1 MNIKHFISFYQKYGK
16 TLLITVNGD
25 SMTPSLRKE
34 DKIYIRFDRRKPHIG
49 DIVLFWA
56 KGEYILHRIVNLLPN
71 GLYITKGDANFI
83 LDDTL
88 IKEEHIVGF
97 ADVNRKSPLFVSW
110 AARLSYLQGKVFCH
124 AQRKNNKMWKKLV
137 LIVCVNFQHGY
148 QWILNRAEIPSIL
161 SCIEDNNDI
170 SQI

>member
-16 TLLITVNGD
+16 TLWITVNGD

-49 DIVLFWA
+49 DIVLFWS
-56 KGEYILHRIVNLLPN
+56 KGEYILHRVVNLLPN

-97 ADVNRKSPLFVSW
+97 ADVNWKSPLFVSC
-110 AARLSYLQGKVFCH
+110 AARLSYLQGKVFGY
-124 AQRKNNKMWKKLV
+124 ALKKSNKIRNKLAH
-137 LIVCVNFQHGY
+137 IVCVYLQHSY
-148 QWILNRAEIPSIL
+148 QWILNRAEIPSLL
-161 SCIEDNNDI
+161 SYIEEKENTT
-170 SQI
+170 